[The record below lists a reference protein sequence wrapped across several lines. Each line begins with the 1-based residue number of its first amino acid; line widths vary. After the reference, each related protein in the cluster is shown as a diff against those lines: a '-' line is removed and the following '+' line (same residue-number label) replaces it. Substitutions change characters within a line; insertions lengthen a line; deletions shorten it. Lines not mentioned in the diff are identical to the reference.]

1 MSAPELSP
9 EELLAAEFA
18 LGLLEGEALLEARG
32 RFAREPHFAAR
43 VAWWEDRVA
52 PLLDELGGAEPGPE
66 LWARIERAIAE
77 GGRPGEGA
85 SGEVVLLRQKLRYW
99 QATAAMAMAA
109 SIAALVF
116 ALLPLLRGPSDPS
129 VAPAG
134 PAAGPPLVASIPIAD
149 TPLRLVVTYIPDSR
163 ELLVSAA
170 GLTADGVH
178 DHELWLVPD
187 QGALRSLGVVKPG
200 HAVRVAL
207 DSETA
212 SKIHAGSRMVL
223 TREPQGGK
231 PPSAEAGPVV
241 AEGAFTR
248 T

>member
-1 MSAPELSP
+1 MTALDLSP
-9 EELLAAEFA
+9 DELLAAEFT
-18 LGLLEGEALLEARG
+18 LGLLSGEALLEARG
-32 RFAREPHFAAR
+32 RFARDPAFAAR
-43 VAWWEDRVA
+43 VAWWEERLA
-52 PLLDELGGAEPGPE
+52 PLLDEMGGAEPGPE

-77 GGRPGEGA
+77 SGRPGEEVT
-85 SGEVVLLRQKLRYW
+85 GEVVLLRQKLRYW

-109 SIAALVF
+109 SVAALVF
-116 ALLPLLRGPSDPS
+116 ALLPVLRGPSDPP

-149 TPLRLVVTYIPDSR
+149 TPLRLAVTYIPDRR

-178 DHELWLVPD
+178 DHELWLIPD

-200 HAVRVAL
+200 EAVRVAL
-207 DSETA
+207 DGETA
-212 SKIHAGSRMVL
+212 AQIHAGSRMVL
-223 TREPQGGK
+223 TREPLGGK